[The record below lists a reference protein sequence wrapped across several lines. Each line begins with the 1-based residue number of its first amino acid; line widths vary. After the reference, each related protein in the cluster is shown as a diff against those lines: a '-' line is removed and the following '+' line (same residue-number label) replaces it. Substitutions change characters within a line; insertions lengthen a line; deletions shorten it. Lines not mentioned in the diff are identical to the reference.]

1 MAIGRIHASIALTVV
16 GASLV
21 LTACGTAPARTSAPT
36 ASVSMS
42 SHRPASAGPAATGC
56 GPQPPRYAWAVDVT
70 TAGRVVW
77 KTPLPTRNG
86 GFSTVA
92 QPLVA
97 GPVAVL
103 AQDGIVH
110 GLDLGD
116 GHPLWSWTGGQDVFG
131 MWRWGGLVAVLTDQ
145 VSSHS
150 RLTGLAMITTAG
162 VLQVVNLADGRIR
175 WRRTAGASPALT
187 AAGQLVIFSING
199 RLTGYDDRTG
209 QPRWTTGGLP
219 GQPTIQV
226 AGSLVLVTSNA
237 QGPGITTALTAVLP
251 ASGRIAWRFDTGEPL
266 TVLSAGPAGLTVAAY
281 VFNRRL
287 YLLDL
292 RTGRPRWQADTFVTE
307 GTTPLVTGTDVLA
320 VEGQPPS
327 TRLVDRNAADG
338 RVRWQDT
345 LAASPGGQQQVLQAG
360 PLAVL
365 QTNPSFPGSPAPL
378 LAYQLSSGR
387 SAWQVDM
394 PTFVSASPVLA
405 PGHLLVQPADL
416 VSTCAVV
423 G

>member
-1 MAIGRIHASIALTVV
+1 MPGRSTCPRPAGSSGRPRCRPGTVASPPSLSRWSPGRWRCWPRT
-16 GASLV
+16 GSCTAS
-21 LTACGTAPARTSAPT
+21 TSA
-36 ASVSMS
+36 
-42 SHRPASAGPAATGC
+42 TGTRC
-56 GPQPPRYAWAVDVT
+56 GPGSDL
-70 TAGRVVW
+70 

-131 MWRWGGLVAVLTDQ
+131 MWRWGALVAVLTDQ

-150 RLTGLAMITTAG
+150 RLTGLDAATGQVRWSLRLPVRGLLGDQAATADGGLAMITTAG
-162 VLQVVNLADGRIR
+162 VLQVVSLADGRIR

-209 QPRWTTGGLP
+209 QPRWTAGGLP

-251 ASGRIAWRFDTGEPL
+251 ATGRIAWRFDTGEPL

-281 VFNRRL
+281 VFSRRL
-287 YLLDL
+287 YLLDP
-292 RTGRPRWQADTFVTE
+292 RTGRLRWQADTFVTE
-307 GTTPLVTGTDVLA
+307 GIIPLVTGTDVVLA
-320 VEGQPPS
+320 EGQP
-327 TRLVDRNAADG
+327 TVRLVDRAAAG
-338 RVRWQDT
+338 GAVRWQDT
-345 LAASPGGQQQVLQAG
+345 LTAPPAGTQQVLQAG

-365 QTNPSFPGSPAPL
+365 QTDPSRPGSPAPPL
-378 LAYQLSSGR
+378 GHHIGR
-387 SAWQVDM
+387 A
-394 PTFVSASPVLA
+394 
-405 PGHLLVQPADL
+405 
-416 VSTCAVV
+416 
-423 G
+423 